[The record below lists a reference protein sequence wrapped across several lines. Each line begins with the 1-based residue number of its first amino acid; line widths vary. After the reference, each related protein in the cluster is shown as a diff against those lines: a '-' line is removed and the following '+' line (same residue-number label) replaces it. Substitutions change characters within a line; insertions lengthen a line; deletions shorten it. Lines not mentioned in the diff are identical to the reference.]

1 MTQYSIGRGSR
12 KSEEAAMGF
21 ETQRLRR
28 QVEESP
34 PLFGLGEQVGDGPEL
49 SGVSGGLSQS
59 QGRIVPAADEMINSG
74 GMTSK
79 SNIRNVQSRNSRIRI
94 DNEARRRFNL

>member
-49 SGVSGGLSQS
+49 SGVSGG
-59 QGRIVPAADEMINSG
+59 G
-74 GMTSK
+74 K
-79 SNIRNVQSRNSRIRI
+79 SIAGAYCPCCR
-94 DNEARRRFNL
+94 